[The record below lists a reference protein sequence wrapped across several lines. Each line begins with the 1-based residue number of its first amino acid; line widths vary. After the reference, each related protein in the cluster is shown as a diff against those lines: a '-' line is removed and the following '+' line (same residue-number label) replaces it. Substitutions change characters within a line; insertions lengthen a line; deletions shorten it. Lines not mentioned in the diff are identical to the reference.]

1 MFRKLFFLFAIVAA
15 CRGFLG
21 DFQKGISRGIIIG
34 SHQNKKESSIFIENP
49 LSRPTRTRT

>member
-1 MFRKLFFLFAIVAA
+1 MFRKLFFLLAIVAA